1 MVEINISTLSD
12 LELVVL
18 CEELNATEWSVDS
31 MVRRLATQKFGY
43 ANSLTIVSLSHI
55 LLPEVTRRLKMK
67 IST

>member
-18 CEELNATEWSVDS
+18 CEELNATEWSEDS

-67 IST
+67 IA